1 MYCAEYY
8 PTYRNIGAK
17 VHYFYD
23 FSREIA
29 HIVIY
34 FVSLVLKLINCAEKI
49 YSNKFCALINEIE
62 CKALIKKSDP
72 QYGNKLSD
80 GLKRILWYS

>member
-1 MYCAEYY
+1 MSH

-17 VHYFYD
+17 ADYFYA
-23 FSREIA
+23 FYREMA

-49 YSNKFCALINEIE
+49 YFNKFCALINEVE
-62 CKALIKKSDP
+62 C
-72 QYGNKLSD
+72 
-80 GLKRILWYS
+80 